1 MRFQRAWICCL
12 GWWRGHYPMPPLGG
26 CAPARSLA
34 SPGLNE
40 SEPGLS
46 KNKMSDHTAMAAA
59 AGPEL
64 DAGVVA
70 EQIRLLVDKRV
81 DLPINLLVGCIVAT
95 ILWSLYPA
103 WLLVAWLVS
112 FCIVLLVRFLVRRR
126 YKIATPSAEMARHW
140 GRIFTASTFAT
151 ACLWGLSGSVIL
163 VTPNPLY
170 HNFIVFLLGGIMA
183 GGIVSNS
190 AYMPAMLAYML
201 PTIMPVI
208 AALLTRHNPIQI
220 EMGVILTIFA
230 GVMIAAGRKI
240 NLSITENVR
249 LRIGQDGL
257 LVKLRASE
265 AAMAADVAE
274 RKRTESKLHLANSLL
289 DAEAEASP
297 DGIVVVD
304 QHRRIIS
311 FNRRFAE
318 IWQIPLADLTAG
330 HAGRVLAKLTSAVK
344 NPAEF
349 NARVVHLYSHP
360 EESSHDEYETVD
372 GRFVERYTVSLKA
385 STGDYLGRVWY
396 FRDITERQATINA
409 LAYRDS
415 LLRAVTDGTGVL
427 LGSESLAQSM
437 PEALRIV
444 GEAIQVDRVFV
455 MQEVS
460 GHLSSVALRYHWE
473 APDIQAP
480 LGDLRL
486 PTNPIDT
493 AELVAWI
500 TPLSAGKP
508 VINQLA
514 DSEGLVRRVLERYQ
528 NQSAL
533 LVPIILDDKLWG
545 ILCVGACK
553 TQREW
558 VASEI
563 DTMKIFADIAGAL
576 IRRNETQALLA
587 SSRERFRV
595 LTATANDAIVTM
607 DGGGLITHWNRAA
620 ERIFGYTES
629 ETVGRQ
635 VHEFL
640 VPTRF
645 QERAALG
652 LKAFATS
659 GKGGSLGKTV
669 EMAAIRKDGIEIAI
683 EISLAG
689 TQLGGQWQA
698 IAIMRDITERKQ
710 ATAYALRMAR
720 YDVLTGLAN
729 RAVFVEDL
737 QNAIAVAKRSGGGVA
752 VIYLDLDHF
761 KDINDTLGHPA
772 GDELLKAVAARLRA
786 NTRETDTVAR
796 FGGDEFAVVVADTA
810 DPADAALLADKII
823 KAIADPFSVHG
834 RDIHSGG
841 SVGIAAYGA
850 DASDA
855 ETLLSHADVALY
867 RAKSEGR
874 GAYRFYNDAMD
885 YEVQTRVKLGAELR
899 TAIESDQLF
908 LMYQP
913 QISIDSGQ
921 ITGVEALV
929 RWRHP
934 ERGVLGADVFV
945 PIAEEIGCIARLG
958 RWVLWAACRQAKE
971 WLDAGIAPKRVSVNV
986 SALQFKTPGALA
998 DDIAEAL
1005 AETGV
1010 PPTLLELELTESV
1023 LAYASREHG
1032 DALQRLRSTGIT
1044 IAIDDF
1050 GTGYSSLEYLSRSPS
1065 NRIKIAQAFV
1075 KNLDTKTGDAAI
1087 VRATIALAHELGLNI
1102 VAEGVET
1109 AAQADLLRGWGC
1121 GEAQGFHF
1129 ARPLSGEDA
1138 TALLRTADLSAV
1150 SRLRLA
1156 QARATAATSHSHG
1169 RRRGFR
1175 KQHLPTRCAELA
1187 AVID

>member
-1 MRFQRAWICCL
+1 
-12 GWWRGHYPMPPLGG
+12 
-26 CAPARSLA
+26 
-34 SPGLNE
+34 
-40 SEPGLS
+40 
-46 KNKMSDHTAMAAA
+46 
-59 AGPEL
+59 
-64 DAGVVA
+64 
-70 EQIRLLVDKRV
+70 
-81 DLPINLLVGCIVAT
+81 
-95 ILWSLYPA
+95 
-103 WLLVAWLVS
+103 
-112 FCIVLLVRFLVRRR
+112 
-126 YKIATPSAEMARHW
+126 
-140 GRIFTASTFAT
+140 
-151 ACLWGLSGSVIL
+151 
-163 VTPNPLY
+163 
-170 HNFIVFLLGGIMA
+170 
-183 GGIVSNS
+183 
-190 AYMPAMLAYML
+190 
-201 PTIMPVI
+201 
-208 AALLTRHNPIQI
+208 
-220 EMGVILTIFA
+220 
-230 GVMIAAGRKI
+230 
-240 NLSITENVR
+240 
-249 LRIGQDGL
+249 
-257 LVKLRASE
+257 
-265 AAMAADVAE
+265 
-274 RKRTESKLHLANSLL
+274 
-289 DAEAEASP
+289 
-297 DGIVVVD
+297 
-304 QHRRIIS
+304 
-311 FNRRFAE
+311 
-318 IWQIPLADLTAG
+318 
-330 HAGRVLAKLTSAVK
+330 
-344 NPAEF
+344 
-349 NARVVHLYSHP
+349 
-360 EESSHDEYETVD
+360 
-372 GRFVERYTVSLKA
+372 
-385 STGDYLGRVWY
+385 
-396 FRDITERQATINA
+396 
-409 LAYRDS
+409 
-415 LLRAVTDGTGVL
+415 
-427 LGSESLAQSM
+427 
-437 PEALRIV
+437 
-444 GEAIQVDRVFV
+444 
-455 MQEVS
+455 
-460 GHLSSVALRYHWE
+460 
-473 APDIQAP
+473 
-480 LGDLRL
+480 
-486 PTNPIDT
+486 
-493 AELVAWI
+493 
-500 TPLSAGKP
+500 
-508 VINQLA
+508 
-514 DSEGLVRRVLERYQ
+514 
-528 NQSAL
+528 
-533 LVPIILDDKLWG
+533 
-545 ILCVGACK
+545 
-553 TQREW
+553 
-558 VASEI
+558 
-563 DTMKIFADIAGAL
+563 MKIFADIAGAL

-710 ATAYALRMAR
+710 ATAHALRMAR

-874 GAYRFYNDAMD
+874 GAYRFYTDAMD